1 MKSFEELF
9 NEASIVADNR
19 SKFLN
24 ALIDKTKSELLPRFC
39 EICDNL
45 DIKTVYFRTEKK
57 VFANSE
63 KRSDECGEYY
73 VLALH
78 INDGTITDAEFNYI
92 GNKYRVPE
100 YWKGTKIEEAKL
112 LRTGIIEFVTI
123 LKDKLERQIESNTAE
138 AENALLLL

>member
-9 NEASIVADNR
+9 NEAYSVADRR
-19 SKFLN
+19 SKYLN
-24 ALIDKTKSELLPRFC
+24 ALIDKTKTELLPRFT

-57 VFANSE
+57 VFADSE
-63 KRSDECGEYY
+63 KRSDECGEFY

-78 INDGTITDAEFNYI
+78 INTGTITDAEFDYI

-100 YWKGTKIEEAKL
+100 CWKGTKIEEAKL

-138 AENALLLL
+138 ADNALSLL

>member
-9 NEASIVADNR
+9 NEASIVADKR
-19 SKFLN
+19 SKYLN

-39 EICDNL
+39 DVCASFDL
-45 DIKTVYFRTEKK
+45 KTVYFRTEKK
-57 VFANSE
+57 VFADSE
-63 KRSDECGEYY
+63 KRRDECGEFY

-92 GNKYRVPE
+92 GNMYRVPE
-100 YWKGTKIEEAKL
+100 YWKGAKIKDANL

-138 AENALLLL
+138 ADNALSLL

>member
-9 NEASIVADNR
+9 NEASIVADKR

-24 ALIDKTKSELLPRFC
+24 ALIDKTKSELLPRFT

-45 DIKTVYFRTEKK
+45 DIKTVYFKTEKK
-57 VFANSE
+57 VFADSE
-63 KRSDECGEYY
+63 KRRDECGEFY

-78 INDGTITDAEFNYI
+78 INDGTITDAEYNYI
-92 GNKYRVPE
+92 GNMYRVPE

-112 LRTGIIEFVTI
+112 LRTGIIEFVTM

-138 AENALLLL
+138 ADKALSLL

>member
-24 ALIDKTKSELLPRFC
+24 ALIDKTKSELLPRFT

-45 DIKTVYFRTEKK
+45 DIKTVYFRTKKK
-57 VFANSE
+57 VFADSE
-63 KRSDECGEYY
+63 KRSDECGEFY

-78 INDGTITDAEFNYI
+78 INTGTITDAEFDYI
-92 GNKYRVPE
+92 GNKYRAPE

-138 AENALLLL
+138 AENALSLL